1 MLLRATVQVMSN
13 AKTDW
18 EALGRVF
25 TGLARQPIAEQGRE
39 CRAAPVEGPSEAD
52 DLVCYDGEKI
62 PKWLAADLIQERA
75 AILEFEAGY
84 SRPEAEAIARRGL
97 SKRMER

>member
-1 MLLRATVQVMSN
+1 MSN

-25 TGLARQPIAEQGRE
+25 TGLARQPRAEHGRE
-39 CRAAPVEGPSEAD
+39 CHAAPVEGPSKAD
-52 DLVCYDGEKI
+52 DLVCYNGEEI

-84 SRPEAEAIARRGL
+84 SRLEAEVIARCGL
-97 SKRMER
+97 SKGTER